1 MDLPELGE
9 VERGDLLRLLD
20 LLLVGLDLVLQLVH
34 HLLHPLVVL
43 VVLILFV
50 WGGTLQMPFSC
61 LHLG

>member
-9 VERGDLLRLLD
+9 VERCDLLRLLD

-43 VVLILFV
+43 VVLIL
-50 WGGTLQMPFSC
+50 WGREVGVQSRV
-61 LHLG
+61 